1 MNKWIRISVL
11 TLVMALLLSLAPGV
25 AFATQAEPEGWS
37 LEDLTATQVVVYNTA
52 TEEYLLEEGF
62 SSGKVFPASITKL
75 FTAFVALQYLDEDT
89 QVTAGNELEKVGD
102 GSSIAVINRGEIL
115 TVSMLVEG
123 LLLPSGNDAAYV
135 LATAAG
141 RAIAGDPELPYK
153 TAVKIFVDEMNRTAR
168 ILGLKDTHFMNP
180 DGYYVGG
187 HYSSLR
193 DLVKIGQ
200 LSMENPVI
208 SRYVGIHQDDVTYI
222 SGENR
227 RWDNTNA
234 LVDPTSKYYLENACG
249 LKTGYTGTAG
259 NCLLSAI
266 RLEEGYL
273 IIGVFGCPGYYDRFK
288 DTVGLVS
295 IYG

>member
-11 TLVMALLLSLAPGV
+11 TLVMALLLSLTPGA

-135 LATAAG
+135 LATAG
-141 RAIAGDPELPYK
+141 PSPE
-153 TAVKIFVDEMNRTAR
+153 IR
-168 ILGLKDTHFMNP
+168 
-180 DGYYVGG
+180 
-187 HYSSLR
+187 
-193 DLVKIGQ
+193 
-200 LSMENPVI
+200 
-208 SRYVGIHQDDVTYI
+208 
-222 SGENR
+222 
-227 RWDNTNA
+227 
-234 LVDPTSKYYLENACG
+234 
-249 LKTGYTGTAG
+249 
-259 NCLLSAI
+259 NCLT
-266 RLEEGYL
+266 RQ
-273 IIGVFGCPGYYDRFK
+273 R
-288 DTVGLVS
+288 
-295 IYG
+295 